1 MRLEVNGSFY
11 SSKKTK
17 HIRDIYFFI
26 KDKIWYGDLEVQY
39 PPTENIWTDILNKPE
54 QRMNFCKDIE
64 ALMNI
69 PVDYDDEVERKK
81 NLPLILPIEN

>member
-1 MRLEVNGSFY
+1 
-11 SSKKTK
+11 
-17 HIRDIYFFI
+17 
-26 KDKIWYGDLEVQY
+26 
-39 PPTENIWTDILNKPE
+39 
-54 QRMNFCKDIE
+54 MNFCKDIE